1 MPRNLLESLPRDLID
16 YVLEKT
22 DESIMEDTAK
32 YFARRLCFEYEGPEP
47 HNDHVLKAF
56 AAYKWDLNRFALEFI
71 NRDNEIFE
79 ENILEQWR
87 SLHQKSEQAM
97 KALVPIVLEE
107 FRSFF
112 QPDEDDMLNRSAAR
126 CFDYEEFL
134 LNSRDFKCQCVEG
147 NCIRIQSLNR
157 LHEIELTMKST
168 DDLGNVCRRIKYF
181 GPKRFKEYVHGKSR
195 VEQKN
200 PQDDRRFIVSTE
212 TK

>member
-1 MPRNLLESLPRDLID
+1 MKRNLLEILPRDLLE

-22 DESIMEDTAK
+22 DESIMKDTEK
-32 YFARRLCFEYEGPEP
+32 YFARRLCFEYEGPIP
-47 HNDHVLKAF
+47 HNDHLLQAF
-56 AAYKWDLNRFALEFI
+56 AEFKKWDAFRF
-71 NRDNEIFE
+71 DNKSMSPFC
-79 ENILEQWR
+79 ENLPEAFLSYI
-87 SLHQKSEQAM
+87 QKKGETT
-97 KALVPIVLEE
+97 KALVPIVIEE

-134 LNSRDFKCQCVEG
+134 LHSRDFRCQYVEG

-200 PQDDRRFIVSTE
+200 PQDDRRFIVITE